1 MTVIFIL
8 EMEYVLHIPCQTDN
22 SPKCVNGSVLIF
34 ERIIHPILSV
44 VSVKT
49 AIKDIPLKQSLQWY
63 FCQTLPIGQVWFE
76 GSHSCWSHAMFPG
89 RGALRHSGPIGCEGT
104 KRDKNDTFS
113 NRPEAYYCYDLP
125 QTTRLNLRPI
135 TSRLTE
141 KEWESITPVTSVG
154 E

>member
-1 MTVIFIL
+1 MTAIFLL
-8 EMEYVLHIPCQTDN
+8 EMEYALDIPCQTDN

-34 ERIIHPILSV
+34 ERIIRPILSV

-49 AIKDIPLKQSLQWY
+49 AIKDIPLKQNLQWY
-63 FCQTLPIGQVWFE
+63 FCQTLTIGQVWFE
-76 GSHSCWSHAMFPG
+76 ASRSGWSQAILSW

-104 KRDKNDTFS
+104 KGDKNDTFS
-113 NRPEAYYCYDLP
+113 NRPEAYYYYDLP

-141 KEWESITPVTSVG
+141 IEWESITPVTSVG